1 MGALRLQ
8 PVSTISRWGH
18 VLVAPRNIAVLEHS
32 SPVRRAPSRVAVIG
46 AGGFVGSA
54 ICARLVADRVPV
66 LALTRNEL
74 DLLKPEASATLQRLL
89 RADDSVVFV
98 SALAPTRNNA
108 MLIDNLRMAETV
120 CAALAAQSVAHL
132 VYISSDAVYSVDANP
147 VTERSCQQP
156 SSLHGAMH
164 LAREIMLR
172 TTFKLPLA
180 ILRPTL
186 IYGAKDPHN
195 GYGPNRF
202 RRLAAKGEAITLFG
216 EGEEKRDHVHIDD
229 VAALVSAAL
238 QQRSTGTLN
247 IATGRSASF
256 LEIAKMIAA
265 LSGHSVE
272 IRGTPRQNPI
282 THRHF
287 DITDCLKAFPEFH
300 YIPLRD
306 GLARAAKESA

>member
-1 MGALRLQ
+1 
-8 PVSTISRWGH
+8 
-18 VLVAPRNIAVLEHS
+18 VLEHLN
-32 SPVRRAPSRVAVIG
+32 PVRKAPSRVVIIG
-46 AGGFVGSA
+46 AGGFVGGA
-54 ICARLVADRVPV
+54 IGDQLAADKVPM
-66 LALTRNEL
+66 LALTRKEL
-74 DLLKPEASATLQRLL
+74 DLLKPQASATLQRLL

-108 MLIDNLRMAETV
+108 MLIDNLRMAEAV
-120 CAALAAQSVAHL
+120 CAALSAQPAAQL
-132 VYISSDAVYSVDANP
+132 VYISSDAVYADDANP
-147 VTERSCQQP
+147 VMERSCQQP

-164 LAREIMLR
+164 LAREIMLCA
-172 TTFKLPLA
+172 TLKLPLA

-202 RRLAAKGEAITLFG
+202 RRLAAKGETITLFG
-216 EGEEKRDHVHIDD
+216 EGEEKRDHVHVDD
-229 VAALVSAAL
+229 VAALVSAVL
-238 QQRSTGTLN
+238 QHRSTGALN

-256 LEIAKMIAA
+256 REVAGMIAA
-265 LSGHSVE
+265 LSSRSVE

-300 YIPLRD
+300 YISLRD
-306 GLARAAKESA
+306 GLARVAKEGA

>member
-1 MGALRLQ
+1 M
-8 PVSTISRWGH
+8 
-18 VLVAPRNIAVLEHS
+18 LEHLN
-32 SPVRRAPSRVAVIG
+32 PVRRAPSRVVIIG
-46 AGGFVGSA
+46 AGGFVGGA
-54 ICARLVADRVPV
+54 IGDQLAADKVPI
-66 LALTRNEL
+66 LALTRKEL
-74 DLLKPEASATLQRLL
+74 DLLKPEAPATLQRLL

-108 MLIDNLRMAETV
+108 MLIDNLRMAEAV
-120 CAALAAQSVAHL
+120 CAALAAQPVGHL
-132 VYISSDAVYSVDANP
+132 VYVSSDAVYSDDANP

-156 SSLHGAMH
+156 SSLHGVMH

-172 TTFKLPLA
+172 AALKLPLA

-216 EGEEKRDHVHIDD
+216 EGEEKRDHILVDD
-229 VAALVSAAL
+229 VAALTSAAL
-238 QQRSTGTLN
+238 HHRSKGDLN

-256 LEIAKMIAA
+256 REVAEVVVA
-265 LSGHSVE
+265 LSPRPIE

-300 YIPLRD
+300 YVPLRD
-306 GLARAAKESA
+306 GLARAAKEGA

>member
-1 MGALRLQ
+1 M
-8 PVSTISRWGH
+8 
-18 VLVAPRNIAVLEHS
+18 LEHS
-32 SPVRRAPSRVAVIG
+32 NPVRKAPSRVVIIG

-54 ICARLVADRVPV
+54 ICAHLAADKVPV
-66 LALTRNEL
+66 LALTRKEL
-74 DLLKPEASATLQRLL
+74 DLLKPEAAATLQRLL

-108 MLIDNLRMAETV
+108 MLIDNLRMAEAV
-120 CAALAAQSVAHL
+120 CTARAARQVAHL
-132 VYISSDAVYSVDANP
+132 VYISSDAVYTDDANP

-156 SSLHGAMH
+156 LSLHGAMH
-164 LAREIMLR
+164 LAREVMLR
-172 TTFKLPLA
+172 TTLKLPLA

-216 EGEEKRDHVHIDD
+216 DGEEKRDHVHIDD
-229 VAALVSAAL
+229 VAALVSAVM
-238 QQRSTGTLN
+238 QQRRTGALN
-247 IATGRSASF
+247 IAMGRSASF
-256 LEIAKMIAA
+256 REVAEMIAA
-265 LSGHSVE
+265 LSSRSVE

-300 YIPLRD
+300 YISLRD
-306 GLARAAKESA
+306 GLARVAKEGA

>member
-1 MGALRLQ
+1 M
-8 PVSTISRWGH
+8 
-18 VLVAPRNIAVLEHS
+18 LEHS
-32 SPVRRAPSRVAVIG
+32 NPVRKAPSRVVVIG
-46 AGGFVGSA
+46 AGGFLGGA
-54 ICARLVADRVPV
+54 ICARLGADKVPA
-66 LALTRNEL
+66 LALTRQEL
-74 DLLKPEASATLQRLL
+74 DLLKPEAAATLQRLL

-108 MLIDNLRMAETV
+108 MLIDNLRMAEAV
-120 CAALAAQSVAHL
+120 CAALAAQPVAHL
-132 VYISSDAVYSVDANP
+132 VYVSSDAVYSDDANP

-156 SSLHGAMH
+156 SSLHGVMH

-172 TTFKLPLA
+172 AALKLPLA

-216 EGEEKRDHVHIDD
+216 EGEEKRDHILVDD
-229 VAALVSAAL
+229 VAALTSAAL
-238 QQRSTGTLN
+238 HHRSKGVLN

-256 LEIAKMIAA
+256 REAAEMVVA
-265 LSGHSVE
+265 LSPRPVE

-300 YIPLRD
+300 YVPLRD
-306 GLARAAKESA
+306 GLARAAKEGA

>member
-1 MGALRLQ
+1 MNISNAVCSPGPAMLER
-8 PVSTISRWGH
+8 STST
-18 VLVAPRNIAVLEHS
+18 
-32 SPVRRAPSRVAVIG
+32 RRTPSRVVVIG
-46 AGGFVGSA
+46 AGGFIGSA
-54 ICARLVADRVPV
+54 ICTRLAADKLPV
-66 LALTRNEL
+66 LALTRKEL
-74 DLLKPEASATLQRLL
+74 DLLKPEAAATLQRLL

-108 MLIDNLRMAETV
+108 MLIDNLRMAEAV
-120 CAALAAQSVAHL
+120 CAALAAQPVGHL
-132 VYISSDAVYSVDANP
+132 VYVSSDAVYSDDANP

-156 SSLHGAMH
+156 SSLHGVMH

-172 TTFKLPLA
+172 AALKLPLA

-216 EGEEKRDHVHIDD
+216 EGEEKRDHVHVDD
-229 VAALVSAAL
+229 VAALASAVL
-238 QQRSTGTLN
+238 QHRSTGTLN

-256 LEIAKMIAA
+256 REVAETVVG
-265 LSGHSVE
+265 LSPRPVE

-300 YIPLRD
+300 YVSLRD
-306 GLARAAKESA
+306 GLARVAKEGA

>member
-1 MGALRLQ
+1 
-8 PVSTISRWGH
+8 
-18 VLVAPRNIAVLEHS
+18 VLEHS
-32 SPVRRAPSRVAVIG
+32 SPIRKTPSRVVVIG

-54 ICARLVADRVPV
+54 ICARLAADRVQV

-74 DLLKPEASATLQRLL
+74 ELLKPKAAATLQRLL

-108 MLIDNLRMAETV
+108 MLIDNLRMAEAA
-120 CAALAAQSVAHL
+120 CAALAAQPVGHL
-132 VYISSDAVYSVDANP
+132 VYVSSDAVYSDDANP

-156 SSLHGAMH
+156 SSLHGVMH

-172 TTFKLPLA
+172 TTVKLPLA

-202 RRLAAKGEAITLFG
+202 RRLAATGEAITLFG
-216 EGEEKRDHVHIDD
+216 DGEEKRDQVLVDD
-229 VAALVSAAL
+229 VAALASAVL
-238 QQRSTGTLN
+238 HHRSKGVLN

-256 LEIAKMIAA
+256 REVAEMIVA
-265 LSGHSVE
+265 LTLRSVE

-300 YIPLRD
+300 YVPLRD
-306 GLARAAKESA
+306 GLARAAREGA

>member
-1 MGALRLQ
+1 
-8 PVSTISRWGH
+8 
-18 VLVAPRNIAVLEHS
+18 VLEHS
-32 SPVRRAPSRVAVIG
+32 SPIRKAPSRVAVIG

-54 ICARLVADRVPV
+54 ICARLAADRVPV
-66 LALTRNEL
+66 LALTRKEL
-74 DLLKPEASATLQRLL
+74 DLLKPEAAATLRRLL

-108 MLIDNLRMAETV
+108 MLIDNLRLAETA

-132 VYISSDAVYSVDANP
+132 VYISSDAVYSDDANP

-164 LAREIMLR
+164 LAREIMLG

-186 IYGAKDPHN
+186 IYGAKDPHH
-195 GYGPNRF
+195 GSGPNRF

-216 EGEEKRDHVHIDD
+216 DGEEKRDHVLVDD
-229 VAALVSAAL
+229 VAALASAVL
-238 QQRSTGTLN
+238 DHRSNGVLN

-256 LEIAKMIAA
+256 REVAEMVVA
-265 LSGHSVE
+265 LSPRRVE

-300 YIPLRD
+300 YVPLRD
-306 GLARAAKESA
+306 GLARAAKEGA

>member
-1 MGALRLQ
+1 M
-8 PVSTISRWGH
+8 
-18 VLVAPRNIAVLEHS
+18 LEHW
-32 SPVRRAPSRVAVIG
+32 SPVRKSPSRVVVLG
-46 AGGFVGSA
+46 AGGFVGGA
-54 ICARLVADRVPV
+54 ISDRLTAEKVPI

-89 RADDSVVFV
+89 RADDGVVFV

-108 MLIDNLRMAETV
+108 MLIDNLRMAEAV

-132 VYISSDAVYSVDANP
+132 VYISSDAVYSDDANP

-172 TTFKLPLA
+172 TALKLPLA

-186 IYGAKDPHN
+186 IYGAKDPHS

-216 EGEEKRDHVHIDD
+216 EGEEKRDHVHIAD
-229 VAALVSAAL
+229 VAALVSATL
-238 QQRSTGTLN
+238 HQRSTGTLN
-247 IATGRSASF
+247 IATGKSTSF
-256 LEIAKMIAA
+256 REVAEMVAA
-265 LSGHSVE
+265 HSGGSVE
-272 IRGTPRQNPI
+272 FRTTPRQNPI

-287 DITDCLKAFPEFH
+287 DIIDCLKAFPEFH
-300 YIPLRD
+300 YISLRD
-306 GLARAAKESA
+306 GLALSAEKGA

>member
-1 MGALRLQ
+1 
-8 PVSTISRWGH
+8 
-18 VLVAPRNIAVLEHS
+18 VLEHS
-32 SPVRRAPSRVAVIG
+32 SPVRRAPSRVVIIG
-46 AGGFVGSA
+46 AGGFVGGA
-54 ICARLVADRVPV
+54 ISARLTADKVPM

-89 RADDSVVFV
+89 RTDDSVVLV

-108 MLIDNLRMAETV
+108 MLIDNLRMAEAV

-132 VYISSDAVYSVDANP
+132 ANP

-156 SSLHGAMH
+156 SSLHGVMH

-172 TTFKLPLA
+172 TALKLPLA

-202 RRLAAKGEAITLFG
+202 RRLVAKGEAITLFG

-229 VAALVSAAL
+229 VAELINAAL
-238 QQRSTGTLN
+238 QHRSTGTLN

-256 LEIAKMIAA
+256 REIAEMITT
-265 LSGHSVE
+265 LSSRPVE

>member
-1 MGALRLQ
+1 
-8 PVSTISRWGH
+8 
-18 VLVAPRNIAVLEHS
+18 VLEHS
-32 SPVRRAPSRVAVIG
+32 SAAGKAPSRVVIVG
-46 AGGFVGSA
+46 GGGFVGGA
-54 ICARLVADRVPV
+54 IGARLAADKVPM

-74 DLLKPEASATLQRLL
+74 DLLKPGASPTLQRLI

-108 MLIDNLRMAETV
+108 MLIDNLRMAEAV
-120 CAALAAQSVAHL
+120 CAALAAQPVAHL
-132 VYISSDAVYSVDANP
+132 TYISSDAVYSDDANP
-147 VTERSCQQP
+147 VTEWSCQQP

-172 TTFKLPLA
+172 ATLKLPLA

-216 EGEEKRDHVHIDD
+216 EGEEKRDHVYVDD
-229 VAALVSAAL
+229 VAALVSAVL
-238 QQRSTGTLN
+238 QHRSTGTLN

-256 LEIAKMIAA
+256 REVADMIAA
-265 LSGHSVE
+265 LSSRSVE

-306 GLARAAKESA
+306 GLARVAKQGA

>member
-1 MGALRLQ
+1 VR
-8 PVSTISRWGH
+8 
-18 VLVAPRNIAVLEHS
+18 RNIAVLEHS
-32 SPVRRAPSRVAVIG
+32 SPIRKAPSRVVVIG

-54 ICARLVADRVPV
+54 ICTRLAADKVPV

-74 DLLKPEASATLQRLL
+74 DLLKPEAAATLQRLL

-108 MLIDNLRMAETV
+108 MLIDNLRMAEAA
-120 CAALAAQSVAHL
+120 CAALAAQPVGHL
-132 VYISSDAVYSVDANP
+132 VYVSSDAVYSDEVNP
-147 VTERSCQQP
+147 VTERSWQQP
-156 SSLHGAMH
+156 SSLHGVMH
-164 LAREIMLR
+164 LAREVMLR
-172 TTFKLPLA
+172 AALKLPLA

-216 EGEEKRDHVHIDD
+216 EGEEKRDHILVDD
-229 VAALVSAAL
+229 VAALTSAVL
-238 QQRSTGTLN
+238 HHRSNGFLN

-256 LEIAKMIAA
+256 REVAEMVVA
-265 LSGHSVE
+265 LSPRSVE

-287 DITDCLKAFPEFH
+287 DITDGLKAFPEFH
-300 YIPLRD
+300 YVALRE
-306 GLARAAKESA
+306 GLARVAKESA

>member
-1 MGALRLQ
+1 M
-8 PVSTISRWGH
+8 
-18 VLVAPRNIAVLEHS
+18 LEHS
-32 SPVRRAPSRVAVIG
+32 SPIRKAPSRVVVIG

-54 ICARLVADRVPV
+54 ICTRLAADKVPV

-74 DLLKPEASATLQRLL
+74 DLLKPEAAATLQRLL

-108 MLIDNLRMAETV
+108 MLIDNLRMAEAA
-120 CAALAAQSVAHL
+120 CAALAAQPVAHL
-132 VYISSDAVYSVDANP
+132 VYISSDAIYSDDANP

-156 SSLHGAMH
+156 SSLHGVMH

-172 TTFKLPLA
+172 AALKLPLA
-180 ILRPTL
+180 MLRPTL

-202 RRLAAKGEAITLFG
+202 RRLATKGETITLFG
-216 EGEEKRDHVHIDD
+216 DGEEKRDHILVDD
-229 VAALVSAAL
+229 VAALTSAVL
-238 QQRSTGTLN
+238 HHRSKGVLN
-247 IATGRSASF
+247 TATGRSASYR
-256 LEIAKMIAA
+256 EVAEMVVA
-265 LSGHSVE
+265 LSPRPVE

-300 YIPLRD
+300 YVPLRD
-306 GLARAAKESA
+306 GLARAAKEGA

>member
-1 MGALRLQ
+1 
-8 PVSTISRWGH
+8 
-18 VLVAPRNIAVLEHS
+18 VLEHS
-32 SPVRRAPSRVAVIG
+32 SSVRKSPSRVVVLG
-46 AGGFVGSA
+46 AGGFVGGA
-54 ICARLVADRVPV
+54 ITDRLTGEKVPI

-89 RADDSVVFV
+89 RADDGVVFV
-98 SALAPTRNNA
+98 SALVPTRNNA
-108 MLIDNLRMAETV
+108 ILIDNLRMAEAV

-132 VYISSDAVYSVDANP
+132 VYISSDAVYSDDANP

-172 TTFKLPLA
+172 TALKLPLA

-216 EGEEKRDHVHIDD
+216 EGEEKRDHVHIAD
-229 VAALVSAAL
+229 VAALVSATL
-238 QQRSTGTLN
+238 HQRSTGTLN
-247 IATGRSASF
+247 IATGKSTSF
-256 LEIAKMIAA
+256 REVAEMVAA
-265 LSGHSVE
+265 HSGGSVE

-287 DITDCLKAFPEFH
+287 DIVDCLKAFPDFH
-300 YIPLRD
+300 YISLRD
-306 GLARAAKESA
+306 GLALSAEKGA

>member
-1 MGALRLQ
+1 
-8 PVSTISRWGH
+8 
-18 VLVAPRNIAVLEHS
+18 
-32 SPVRRAPSRVAVIG
+32 
-46 AGGFVGSA
+46 
-54 ICARLVADRVPV
+54 
-66 LALTRNEL
+66 
-74 DLLKPEASATLQRLL
+74 
-89 RADDSVVFV
+89 
-98 SALAPTRNNA
+98 
-108 MLIDNLRMAETV
+108 
-120 CAALAAQSVAHL
+120 
-132 VYISSDAVYSVDANP
+132 

-172 TTFKLPLA
+172 ATLKLPLA

-202 RRLAAKGEAITLFG
+202 RRLAAKGETITLFG
-216 EGEEKRDHVHIDD
+216 EGEEKRDHVHVDD
-229 VAALVSAAL
+229 VAALVGAVL
-238 QQRSTGTLN
+238 QHRSTGALN

-256 LEIAKMIAA
+256 REVAEMIAA
-265 LSGHSVE
+265 LSSRSVE

-300 YIPLRD
+300 YISLRD
-306 GLARAAKESA
+306 GLARVAKEGA

>member
-1 MGALRLQ
+1 
-8 PVSTISRWGH
+8 
-18 VLVAPRNIAVLEHS
+18 VLEHLN
-32 SPVRRAPSRVAVIG
+32 PVRRAPSRVLIIG
-46 AGGFVGSA
+46 AGGFVGGA
-54 ICARLVADRVPV
+54 IGDQLAADKVPI
-66 LALTRNEL
+66 LAFTRKEL
-74 DLLKPEASATLQRLL
+74 DLLKPEASTTLQRLL
-89 RADDSVVFV
+89 REDDSVVFV

-108 MLIDNLRMAETV
+108 MLIDNLRMAEVV
-120 CAALAAQSVAHL
+120 CAALAAQPVGHL
-132 VYISSDAVYSVDANP
+132 VYVSSDAVYADDANP

-172 TTFKLPLA
+172 TTLKLPLA

-216 EGEEKRDHVHIDD
+216 EGEEKRDHVHVDD
-229 VAALVSAAL
+229 VATLVSAVL
-238 QQRSTGTLN
+238 QHRSTGTLN

-256 LEIAKMIAA
+256 REVAEMSAA
-265 LSGHSVE
+265 LSSRSVE
-272 IRGTPRQNPI
+272 IRGTPRQNPV

-300 YIPLRD
+300 YISLRD
-306 GLARAAKESA
+306 GLARVAKEGA

>member
-1 MGALRLQ
+1 
-8 PVSTISRWGH
+8 
-18 VLVAPRNIAVLEHS
+18 VLEHLN
-32 SPVRRAPSRVAVIG
+32 PIPKTPSRVVVIG
-46 AGGFVGSA
+46 AGGFVGGA
-54 ICARLVADRVPV
+54 ICARLAADKVPV
-66 LALTRNEL
+66 LALTRSEL
-74 DLLKPEASATLQRLL
+74 DLLKPEAAATLQRLL

-108 MLIDNLRMAETV
+108 MLIDNLRMAEAV
-120 CAALAAQSVAHL
+120 CAALAAQPVGHL
-132 VYISSDAVYSVDANP
+132 VYVSSDAVYSDDANP

-156 SSLHGAMH
+156 SSLHGVMH

-172 TTFKLPLA
+172 TTLKLPLA

-202 RRLAAKGEAITLFG
+202 RRLAAKGDAITLFG
-216 EGEEKRDHVHIDD
+216 DGEEKRDHVLVDD
-229 VAALVSAAL
+229 VAALASAVL
-238 QQRSTGTLN
+238 HHRSKGVLN

-256 LEIAKMIAA
+256 REVAEMVVA
-265 LSGHSVE
+265 LSPRPVE

-287 DITDCLKAFPEFH
+287 DIADCLKTFPEFH
-300 YIPLRD
+300 YVSLRD
-306 GLARAAKESA
+306 GLSRVAKEGA

>member
-1 MGALRLQ
+1 
-8 PVSTISRWGH
+8 
-18 VLVAPRNIAVLEHS
+18 VLEHS
-32 SPVRRAPSRVAVIG
+32 SPVRKSPNRVVVLG
-46 AGGFVGSA
+46 AGGFVGGA
-54 ICARLVADRVPV
+54 ISARLTAEKVPI
-66 LALTRNEL
+66 LALTRNQL

-108 MLIDNLRMAETV
+108 MLIDNLRMAEAV

-132 VYISSDAVYSVDANP
+132 VYISSDAVYSDDANP

-172 TTFKLPLA
+172 TALKLPLA

-216 EGEEKRDHVHIDD
+216 EGEEKRDHVHIAD
-229 VAALVSAAL
+229 VAAMVSAVL
-238 QQRSTGTLN
+238 QQRSIGTLN
-247 IATGRSASF
+247 IATGKSTSF
-256 LEIAKMIAA
+256 REVAEMIAV
-265 LSGHSVE
+265 LSGGSVE
-272 IRGTPRQNPI
+272 IRTTPRQNPI

-287 DITDCLKAFPEFH
+287 DITDCLKAVPEFH
-300 YIPLRD
+300 CISLRD
-306 GLARAAKESA
+306 GLARVVKEGA